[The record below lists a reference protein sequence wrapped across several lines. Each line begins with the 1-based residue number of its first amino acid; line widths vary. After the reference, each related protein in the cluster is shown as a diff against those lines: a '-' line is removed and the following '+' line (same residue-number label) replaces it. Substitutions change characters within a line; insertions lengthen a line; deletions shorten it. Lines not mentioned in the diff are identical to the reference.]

1 MVVALKMFNLSG
13 RVAAVTGGNRG
24 IGRGI
29 ALGLAQAGAAV
40 AVLAR
45 NEQNNRSVIAELQ
58 SLGVPAVALRLDVR
72 KRAELQGAI
81 NEVEHAL
88 GPLDILVNN
97 ADIAVVKRALEADEK
112 SWDKVLETNLTS
124 AFLLAQIAGRSM
136 VKRGRGKII
145 NLASEYS
152 IFGSGVIPGYAASKG
167 AIVQL
172 TKSLAIDLAPS
183 NIQVN
188 AIAPGWIDTDLTAP
202 VKNTPQYDEIIMR
215 TPAGRFG
222 RADEIAGAAIFLASD
237 ASNFVTG
244 AVVTVDGGYSIR

>member
-1 MVVALKMFNLSG
+1 MFDLTG

-29 ALGLAQAGAAV
+29 ALGLADAGASV

-45 NEQNNRSVIAELQ
+45 NEDNNRAVVEELTK
-58 SLGVPAVALRLDVR
+58 LGVPALALALDVR
-72 KRAELQGAI
+72 KRADLQPAI
-81 NEVEHAL
+81 AQVERAL

-97 ADIAVVKRALEADEK
+97 AGIAIVKRSLEADEK
-112 SWDKVLETNLTS
+112 SWDRVLETNLTA
-124 AFLLAQIAGRSM
+124 AFLLSQIAARSM
-136 VKRGRGKII
+136 VVRGRGKII

-152 IFGSGVIPGYAASKG
+152 IFGSRVLPSYSASKG
-167 AIVQL
+167 ALVQL
-172 TKSLAIDLAPS
+172 TRSMAIDLAPK

-188 AIAPGWIDTDLTAP
+188 ALVPGWIDTDLTAP
-202 VKNTPQYDEIIMR
+202 VKQTAQYDEIIIR

-222 RADEIAGAAIFLASD
+222 RPDELAGAAVFLASD

-244 AVVTVDGGYSIR
+244 TVVTVDGGYSAY

>member
-1 MVVALKMFNLSG
+1 MPTANLFDLSG

-24 IGRGI
+24 IGRAI

-45 NEQNNRSVIAELQ
+45 NEDNNRAALEELRKTAR
-58 SLGVPAVALRLDVR
+58 PAMALRLDVR
-72 KRAELQGAI
+72 SRAELQPAI
-81 NEVEHAL
+81 EQVERTL

-97 ADIAVVKRALEADEK
+97 AGIAVVKRALDADDK
-112 SWDKVLETNLTS
+112 SWDRVIETNLTS
-124 AFLLAQIAGRSM
+124 VFLLSQIAGRSM
-136 VKRGRGKII
+136 ARRRRGKII

-152 IFGSGVIPGYAASKG
+152 IFGARLIPSYSASKG
-167 AIVQL
+167 AVVQL
-172 TKSLAIDLAPS
+172 TKSMAIDLAPD

-188 AIAPGWIDTDLTAP
+188 AILPGWIDTDLTAP
-202 VKNTPQYDEIIMR
+202 VKNTPQYEEIIMR

-222 RADEIAGAAIFLASD
+222 TPDEIAGAAIFLASA

-244 AVVTVDGGYSIR
+244 SVVVVDGGYSVR

>member
-1 MVVALKMFNLSG
+1 MNFSQMFDLTG

-24 IGRGI
+24 IGRAI
-29 ALGLAQAGAAV
+29 ALGLAQAGASV

-45 NEQNNRSVIAELQ
+45 KEHNNRAVAAELRE
-58 SLGVPAVALRLDVR
+58 LGAPSAAMVLDVR
-72 KRAELQGAI
+72 KRADLQPAI
-81 NEVEHAL
+81 AEVERVL

-97 ADIAVVKRALEADEK
+97 AGMAVLSRALEAEAK
-112 SWDKVLETNLTS
+112 AWDIVIETNLT
-124 AFLLAQIAGRSM
+124 AVFLLSQIAARSM
-136 VKRGRGKII
+136 AARGRGKII

-152 IFGSGVIPGYAASKG
+152 IFGSSLLPGYSASKG

-172 TKSLAIDLAPS
+172 TKSMAIDLAPS

-188 AIAPGWIDTDLTAP
+188 ALLPGWIDTDLTAP
-202 VKNTPQYDEIIMR
+202 VKATPQYDEIIMR

-222 RADEIAGAAIFLASD
+222 MPEELAGAAIFLASD

-244 AVVTVDGGYSIR
+244 SVLTVDGGFSAR